1 MGVVLKCALSKGED
15 VPREKTDYT
24 AEQAELNALIRRSGR
39 GRRLTKAEENRQIT
53 LKAILASKAAPLPDP
68 VK

>member
-1 MGVVLKCALSKGED
+1 MLRK
-15 VPREKTDYT
+15 KTDYT
-24 AEQAELNALIRRSGR
+24 AEQAELNALIRREGR
-39 GRRLTKAEENRQIT
+39 GRRLTKAEEKRQIT

>member
-1 MGVVLKCALSKGED
+1 MQQK
-15 VPREKTDYT
+15 KTGYT

-39 GRRLTKAEENRQIT
+39 GGRLTKAEEKRQIT
-53 LKAILASKAAPLPDP
+53 LKAILASKADPLPDP